1 MGVLPDL
8 NYIRHK
14 DEQQHFSLRERPG
27 GGSKR
32 GESYAELGHL
42 EPHVP
47 PVYQEIIGLSK
58 AMGLLWLNAAFSRGL
73 IRIDIIG

>member
-1 MGVLPDL
+1 MGVFPDL

-14 DEQQHFSLRERPG
+14 DEQQQFSLRARPG

-32 GESYAELGHL
+32 GESYADLGHL

-47 PVYQEIIGLSK
+47 P
-58 AMGLLWLNAAFSRGL
+58 F
-73 IRIDIIG
+73 IRR

>member
-1 MGVLPDL
+1 MGVFPDL

-14 DEQQHFSLRERPG
+14 DEEQQFSLRARPG

-47 PVYQEIIGLSK
+47 PFIK
-58 AMGLLWLNAAFSRGL
+58 R
-73 IRIDIIG
+73 